1 MIQKR
6 DCNMNLLGEGGDLTS
21 KNGKDCCA
29 WTTHFSLISKGVI
42 NKRKLK
48 SEPVTMCGK
57 TFAGKEQ
64 TKEEKKK
71 DSPK

>member
-1 MIQKR
+1 
-6 DCNMNLLGEGGDLTS
+6 MNLLGEGGDLTS

-57 TFAGKEQ
+57 TFAGKE
-64 TKEEKKK
+64 
-71 DSPK
+71 